1 MASVRLTELLYPKDH
16 PYHWPVIGYM
26 DDLTAASESDVV
38 DFFKK
43 YYVPGNASM
52 VIAGDIDP
60 VDVRKKV
67 EYWFSDVKA
76 GPKVEPLTV
85 PPAALTTVI
94 KETLTDRVE
103 LPRLYLAWLTP
114 PLLQPGDAALDMVSG
129 VLSRGKTSRLYKRLV
144 YDLELAQDVSA
155 EQNSSQY
162 GSIYTIVVTA
172 RPSAD
177 PPATTLARIKRIVD
191 EELDKLRAAP
201 PDQREVERVRNGI
214 EASFFDRME
223 TVADKA
229 DQLNAYFTLTGNPDY
244 FSADIGRYRAL
255 TAKDVQAAVTTWL
268 PADRRLELSVIPAA
282 K

>member
-1 MASVRLTELLYPKDH
+1 
-16 PYHWPVIGYM
+16 
-26 DDLTAASESDVV
+26 
-38 DFFKK
+38 
-43 YYVPGNASM
+43 
-52 VIAGDIDP
+52 
-60 VDVRKKV
+60 
-67 EYWFSDVKA
+67 
-76 GPKVEPLTV
+76 
-85 PPAALTTVI
+85 
-94 KETLTDRVE
+94 
-103 LPRLYLAWLTP
+103 
-114 PLLQPGDAALDMVSG
+114 
-129 VLSRGKTSRLYKRLV
+129 
-144 YDLELAQDVSA
+144 VSA

-177 PPATTLARIKRIVD
+177 PPEATLARIKRIVD

-255 TAKDVQAAVTTWL
+255 GAKDVQAAVTTWL
-268 PADRRLELSVIPAA
+268 PADRRLELTVIPAA